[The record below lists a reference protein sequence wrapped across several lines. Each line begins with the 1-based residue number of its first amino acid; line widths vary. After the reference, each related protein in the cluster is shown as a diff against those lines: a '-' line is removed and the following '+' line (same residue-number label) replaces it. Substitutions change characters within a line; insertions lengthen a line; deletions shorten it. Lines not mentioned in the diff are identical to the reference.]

1 MKKSHVIVVLTFC
14 AFMVSCS
21 SNSIVGKWK
30 YTKADSLMEYTAD
43 GKVKSFDAKG
53 QPLGKDMTYVA
64 DTSASPARI
73 TVNDGNIN
81 PKCIYKIEG
90 NKMTMA
96 CSSGPGQDFPKE
108 FSDSNPTQVTF
119 ERK

>member
-1 MKKSHVIVVLTFC
+1 
-14 AFMVSCS
+14 
-21 SNSIVGKWK
+21 
-30 YTKADSLMEYTAD
+30 MEYTAD

-53 QPLGKDMTYVA
+53 QPLGKEMTYVA

-90 NKMTMA
+90 AKMTML